1 MRYIVTRH
9 LGAVSWL
16 KDRVGE
22 PVVHIHH
29 LDDPCMLQSGDTVY
43 GTLPMYLVAEVC
55 ARGVRY
61 VHLEVELP
69 KHLRGQDLTA
79 AQLTKLNAELVEY
92 TVTRRTR
99 HDRFLTL
106 GGDLEDLL

>member
-1 MRYIVTRH
+1 MRYIVSRH
-9 LGAVSWL
+9 LGALSWL

-22 PVVHIHH
+22 PAVHIDH
-29 LDDPCMLQSGDTVY
+29 LDDLCMLQSGDTVY
-43 GTLPMYLVAEVC
+43 GTLPMHLVAEIC

-61 VHLEVELP
+61 RHLEVELP

-79 AQLTKLNAELVEY
+79 EQLTKLNAELVEY
-92 TVTRRTR
+92 AVTRRAS
-99 HDRFLTL
+99 HDRFLAL